1 MHFIRQEV
9 VSNVSE
15 KENTSKPTSIAP
27 ITLVAATSIIKS
39 IAANNTLPKMP
50 NKRTDNTEH
59 KVRQAVEACVKEIA
73 INVTAR

>member
-1 MHFIRQEV
+1 MHFIRQAV

-39 IAANNTLPKMP
+39 VAANNTLPRMP
-50 NKRTDNTEH
+50 NRRTESTEH
-59 KVRQAVEACVKEIA
+59 NVLQVVEVCVREIA
-73 INVTAR
+73 ISVTAR